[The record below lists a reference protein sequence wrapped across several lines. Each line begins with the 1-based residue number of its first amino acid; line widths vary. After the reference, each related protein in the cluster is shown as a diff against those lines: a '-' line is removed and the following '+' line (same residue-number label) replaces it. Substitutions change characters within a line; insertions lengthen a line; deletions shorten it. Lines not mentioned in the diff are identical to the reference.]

1 MDQNPK
7 TTQFLN
13 EKQQENLQIEK
24 QRFDHTE
31 MNPEFSKEAR
41 LRRKRLRQ
49 FDGDGTDQMNKIQRI
64 ANQKDEIEADNDFK
78 TDLVEA
84 MENYAEEKRREDEAD
99 GGVAIE
105 PFSLREEVRGGIMT
119 KDGVYKL
126 KRERDE
132 EWDMREDDEK
142 YEEEDAWLKTIKQV
156 PVKAIHDE
164 KSDGNSDQVESE
176 QENVP
181 ENKDL
186 KFKLLKL
193 LLHFME
199 NQAKLF
205 KNLDP
210 DDFKEKINVS
220 QIINKMKP
228 KQQNQGNKF

>member
-1 MDQNPK
+1 
-7 TTQFLN
+7 
-13 EKQQENLQIEK
+13 
-24 QRFDHTE
+24 
-31 MNPEFSKEAR
+31 
-41 LRRKRLRQ
+41 
-49 FDGDGTDQMNKIQRI
+49 MNKIQRI

-156 PVKAIHDE
+156 PVKAIQDE
-164 KSDGNSDQVESE
+164 KSDGNSD
-176 QENVP
+176 
-181 ENKDL
+181 
-186 KFKLLKL
+186 
-193 LLHFME
+193 
-199 NQAKLF
+199 
-205 KNLDP
+205 
-210 DDFKEKINVS
+210 
-220 QIINKMKP
+220 
-228 KQQNQGNKF
+228 

>member
-1 MDQNPK
+1 
-7 TTQFLN
+7 
-13 EKQQENLQIEK
+13 
-24 QRFDHTE
+24 
-31 MNPEFSKEAR
+31 
-41 LRRKRLRQ
+41 
-49 FDGDGTDQMNKIQRI
+49 MNKIQRI
-64 ANQKDEIEADNDFK
+64 TNQKDEIEADNDFK

-99 GGVAIE
+99 GGVALE

-156 PVKAIHDE
+156 PVKAVHDE
-164 KSDGNSDQVESE
+164 KSDGNSDKVESE

-205 KNLDP
+205 KNMES

-228 KQQNQGNKF
+228 K